1 MSWLNIL
8 AAGAIGIAAMRA
20 AFLRG
25 DVDEAARKGA
35 LSGPAVVE
43 QALRASDRPT
53 QLAAI
58 AASLS
63 PLLALRARSL
73 AS

>member
-20 AFLRG
+20 AFVRG
-25 DVDEAARKGA
+25 DVDEAARAGA

-43 QALRASDRPT
+43 QALRTGDRPT
-53 QLAAI
+53 KLAAVI
-58 AASLS
+58 SGTL
-63 PLLALRARSL
+63 
-73 AS
+73 